1 MDISIFDEQGKSFIL
16 FKKKKIL
23 VLTINNKNSAK
34 RVKFDSAVLM

>member
-1 MDISIFDEQGKSFIL
+1 MDINIFDKQAKKFIL
-16 FKKKKIL
+16 LKKKKIL